1 MIGFDLVRDENYD
14 TERWIEVE
22 PPDRSV
28 VLVLSR
34 RPPDE
39 PRRRV
44 PDLLPHSQVFF
55 DCEDIEQTH
64 AELSERALGFPA
76 ARAVRRQLEPV
87 PSPTIAPTAT
97 QRRSR
102 QSGILRGP
110 WAAGRSRMCGSNA
123 PPRTRA
129 RTVATGAQRFVL
141 TTTRSTLGARRGLV

>member
-1 MIGFDLVRDENYD
+1 MITGIAKVVVPVGDQERAKAFWTEVIGFDVVRDENYD

-55 DCEDIEQTH
+55 DCEDIEQTY
-64 AELSERALGFPA
+64 AELSERAVRFPA
-76 ARAVRRQLEPV
+76 
-87 PSPTIAPTAT
+87 
-97 QRRSR
+97 
-102 QSGILRGP
+102 
-110 WAAGRSRMCGSNA
+110 
-123 PPRTRA
+123 PPAQVHFGWWSMFEDWERTRFA
-129 RTVATGAQRFVL
+129 
-141 TTTRSTLGARRGLV
+141 LGQWGSPSA